1 MTSLSLSWW
10 SDGKE
15 TACNAGDLGSI
26 PGLGRSLE
34 GGNGYPLQYS
44 GLENFT
50 DRGAWQATYSPWGR
64 KELDTTEQLSFSL
77 SFIVQCVLR
86 MFVIIYSKKYTHT
99 QNEGNTVNFTM
110 S

>member
-1 MTSLSLSWW
+1 MQ
-10 SDGKE
+10 E
-15 TACNAGDLGSI
+15 TWD
-26 PGLGRSLE
+26 RSLGWEDPLKE
-34 GGNGYPLQYS
+34 GMATHSSIL
-44 GLENFT
+44 
-50 DRGAWQATYSPWGR
+50 AWRISRTEEPGR
-64 KELDTTEQLSFSL
+64 LHTVHGVAKSWDTTEQLSFSL